1 MSTGD
6 DSGIGTREVWLAFAL
21 SFTIIAKPAGRA
33 REFLKSS
40 VIFSRAS
47 VEGILIV
54 VPRIDSRSR
63 PRSRAKSGV
72 EAMEARFVVGVV
84 FNEGREGLGGGKGAE
99 EELLGGK
106 LFMVSVLVS
115 EGRSGGA

>member
-1 MSTGD
+1 MGTGEV
-6 DSGIGTREVWLAFAL
+6 SGIGTREVWLAFAL
-21 SFTIIAKPAGRA
+21 SFAIIAKPAGRE

-63 PRSRAKSGV
+63 RAMSGV
-72 EAMEARFVVGVV
+72 EAMEVRFVVGVV
-84 FNEGREGLGGGKGAE
+84 FNVGREGLDGGKGAE